1 MRLMPSGD
9 FIMIP
14 TLLNKDQ
21 LQIINRKSLKYGL
34 STAEKDYFLTIVAKV
49 INESELAKK
58 IIFKGGTA
66 IYHCY
71 LPQMRFSE
79 DLDFTSLTRDITVD
93 EVKKVLESQPFLSVK
108 KEFTSRA
115 TIKIEKL
122 QYSGVLDQPSSLKVE
137 IDFIQNIILPAKE
150 LPYKNVWGIDVKM
163 IVMDIREIAA
173 EKIRAMNDRV
183 RYRDFFDFYLIM
195 DQIKPNFSEVF
206 DLVKQKEV
214 RKVIAKENIL
224 DHWKIA
230 QLEKQKEFGI
240 VYYNREIFDND
251 ELITKE
257 LEKLDFMP
265 LPVNSVFQ
273 KEAKSE

>member
-14 TLLNKDQ
+14 ALLNKDQ
-21 LQIINRKSLKYGL
+21 LQIINRKSLQYGL

-206 DLVKQKEV
+206 DLVRQKEV

-230 QLEKQKEFGI
+230 QLEKQKEFGA
-240 VYYNREIFDND
+240 VYYNKEIFDND
-251 ELITKE
+251 ELITKV
-257 LEKLDFMP
+257 LEKLDLELIP
-265 LPVNSVFQ
+265 ANSVFQ